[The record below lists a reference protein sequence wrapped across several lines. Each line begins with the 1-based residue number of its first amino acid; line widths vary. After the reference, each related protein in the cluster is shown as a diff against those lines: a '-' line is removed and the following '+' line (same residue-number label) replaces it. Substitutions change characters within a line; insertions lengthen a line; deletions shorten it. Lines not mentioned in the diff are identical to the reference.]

1 MNAMMQGGLPT
12 YDDTVSQ
19 ANQARY
25 AMDSKLYVQ
34 FYVRPVMNNFRSS
47 EEGRPI
53 YEEKEYIRII
63 VPGDSKTTVDCP
75 VTDEFR
81 MRFQNQYDKFKRGL
95 AQAVE
100 GTPLEMWP
108 VITRSQVEELKHFRV
123 RTVEDLAGL
132 ADSSVQN
139 FMGLVSLKNKAK
151 AFLEAASGNGGAK
164 FQAAIEQKDAQ
175 IATLEKMVRD
185 QSEKIEQLLKAKR

>member
-1 MNAMMQGGLPT
+1 MTIAEESYTRMIENQPTQGQDP
-12 YDDTVSQ
+12 D
-19 ANQARY
+19 ARLWVKFE
-25 AMDSKLYVQ
+25 M
-34 FYVRPVMNNFRSS
+34 RPRLDEAKSN
-47 EEGRPI
+47 EAGRPI
-53 YEEKEYIRII
+53 YDEVEWIVIM
-63 VPGDSKTTVDCP
+63 VPGDRDTVERPISYQDKQRFSK
-75 VTDEFR
+75 
-81 MRFQNQYDKFKRGL
+81 QYDHWKSTGKE
-95 AQAVE
+95 AVS
-100 GTPLEMWP
+100 GTPLESWP

-123 RTVEDLAGL
+123 RTVEDLANL

>member
-1 MNAMMQGGLPT
+1 MTIAEESYTRMIENQPTQGQDPA
-12 YDDTVSQ
+12 D
-19 ANQARY
+19 ARLWVKFE
-25 AMDSKLYVQ
+25 M
-34 FYVRPVMNNFRSS
+34 RPRLDEAKSN
-47 EEGRPI
+47 EAGRPI
-53 YEEKEYIRII
+53 YDEVEWIVIM
-63 VPGDSKTTVDCP
+63 VPGDRDTVERPISYQDKQRFSK
-75 VTDEFR
+75 
-81 MRFQNQYDKFKRGL
+81 QYDHWKSTGKE
-95 AQAVE
+95 AVS
-100 GTPLEMWP
+100 GTPLESWP

-123 RTVEDLAGL
+123 RTVEDLANL